1 MKVLVVGCGVI
12 GSLLVHTLMQAGNEV
27 SVVLRG
33 RWKEVVET
41 NGLRIHHVL
50 QNKDTVDHP
59 IVLSGPGE
67 ETYDLVFSVM
77 QAEQQEEALT
87 MLSGI
92 QTDTLVLVGN
102 NLHCAEIVEK
112 IHAAAPEK
120 RVLFGFQMSAGERK
134 DTYVEVVRK
143 GGGSMTVGCL
153 HQEPE
158 DEVKEKLLSAF
169 SGTGYRLYW
178 CDDMEG
184 YLWTHA
190 AFILPCVFLSYAHDC
205 NMHHLSLS
213 EIRQAVLA
221 AKEGYRLIERAGMK
235 TRPKEDE
242 GYDTGKSWEILMTAM
257 LTGMS
262 RTKLS
267 DLCITDHCRN
277 AVDEMEDLTSCFET
291 LRQQYPDVPMV
302 HWDALQSSMPS
313 FEILK
318 EQYRKRKPD
327 YANWM
332 PKEMI
337 AGAAAGSAALLAASA
352 ALHAAGRKSGSSAE
366 TLAGTV
372 LSLGGAVFGGF
383 TVYTVAARRAFSH
396 EGDRK
401 LSRDI
406 IEGVAD
412 HVSIPDGGTC
422 LDVGCG
428 SGALSI
434 ACARRNPKGSVLGI
448 DHWGAEYR
456 DFSKELCES
465 NARAEE
471 VTNVSFQKGDA
482 VKLDFPDGTFDV
494 VTSNYVYHNIAGKN
508 KQELLLETLRVLKD
522 GGTFVI
528 HDLMSNARYG
538 DMDRFVFR
546 LQEMGYEDVELID
559 TTERFFR
566 SRREA
571 VLLGLGD
578 SRLLIGRKEK
588 AKTGKA

>member
-12 GSLLVHTLMQAGNEV
+12 GSHLVHTLMQAGNEV

-41 NGLRIHHVL
+41 KGLRIHHVL
-50 QNKDTVDHP
+50 QKKDTVDHP
-59 IVLSGPGE
+59 IVLSGPGD
-67 ETYDLVFSVM
+67 ETYDLVFSAM

-92 QTDTLVLVGN
+92 RTDTLVLVGN

-235 TRPKEDE
+235 IRPKEDE

-352 ALHAAGRKSGSSAE
+352 ALHAAGRKSGSRLRLLQGQSC
-366 TLAGTV
+366 L
-372 LSLGGAVFGGF
+372 L
-383 TVYTVAARRAFSH
+383 AARYSGDLPRTPLRQGARSPMKGIGSSH
-396 EGDRK
+396 GI
-401 LSRDI
+401 LSRVLRIMFPSRTAAPASMSAAGAARSRLPAPGEIRRDRCSGSTTG
-406 IEGVAD
+406 ER
-412 HVSIPDGGTC
+412 STGT
-422 LDVGCG
+422 
-428 SGALSI
+428 S
-434 ACARRNPKGSVLGI
+434 RRNFV
-448 DHWGAEYR
+448 
-456 DFSKELCES
+456 
-465 NARAEE
+465 RAMR
-471 VTNVSFQKGDA
+471 GRRG
-482 VKLDFPDGTFDV
+482 LR
-494 VTSNYVYHNIAGKN
+494 TSP
-508 KQELLLETLRVLKD
+508 
-522 GGTFVI
+522 
-528 HDLMSNARYG
+528 
-538 DMDRFVFR
+538 FR
-546 LQEMGYEDVELID
+546 RAMP
-559 TTERFFR
+559 
-566 SRREA
+566 
-571 VLLGLGD
+571 
-578 SRLLIGRKEK
+578 
-588 AKTGKA
+588 